1 MRQDHQSGE
10 IHFVDV
16 DDRDYIQKITDVQAS
31 VVILDAVDSEE
42 ARCSCHFKFSLAR
55 AGWNFFLVE
64 GDGSDGVHNPSF
76 VLDVISA
83 SIAALK

>member
-1 MRQDHQSGE
+1 LRQNSQSGE

-16 DDRDYIQKITDVQAS
+16 DDGDYIQKITD
-31 VVILDAVDSEE
+31 
-42 ARCSCHFKFSLAR
+42 HFKFSLAK

-83 SIAALK
+83 SIDALK